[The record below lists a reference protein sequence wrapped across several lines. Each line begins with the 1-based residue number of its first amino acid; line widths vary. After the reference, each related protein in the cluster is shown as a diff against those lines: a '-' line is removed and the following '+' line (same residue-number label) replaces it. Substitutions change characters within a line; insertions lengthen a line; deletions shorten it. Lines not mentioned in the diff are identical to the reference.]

1 MTTPEELD
9 ALQAELRIIGCHSNG
24 DARCT
29 CSIGSDAD
37 AAITALRARV
47 AELEAR
53 ASDREEM
60 HRRAQKAEGVLDRTM
75 FILDGILKTYI
86 YPETHLSLIKA
97 IEAAHESARG
107 SSGRVFQMS
116 HDFQRR
122 RVREAEAR
130 AERAEAELARRGQVQ
145 VKPLVW
151 PDFREGGTCGRPHHF
166 QYFVT
171 QDRHGVFWAHFDM
184 SQHGTLE
191 AAQQHCE
198 QHYQRAALVS
208 PGDGWRS
215 FTDAA
220 DGRPLPPMGD
230 DLMIAG
236 LSHEDARFVAVQL
249 AHNGLMLVPAPP
261 ASEGA

>member
-9 ALQAELRIIGCHSNG
+9 ALQGELRIIGCHSNG

-29 CSIGSDAD
+29 CSIGADAD

-47 AELEAR
+47 AEL
-53 ASDREEM
+53 
-60 HRRAQKAEGVLDRTM
+60 G
-75 FILDGILKTYI
+75 
-86 YPETHLSLIKA
+86 
-97 IEAAHESARG
+97 
-107 SSGRVFQMS
+107 
-116 HDFQRR
+116 
-122 RVREAEAR
+122 AR
-130 AERAEAELARRGQVQ
+130 AERAKAELSRRGQIQ

-208 PGDGWRS
+208 PGDGWRRCDGCRAVGAIHCAHPDECGNMKHVS
-215 FTDAA
+215 VA
-220 DGRPLPPMGD
+220 DLIAQADSWRSWLDDLPLPD
-230 DLMIAG
+230 DFREGVNDCQQYIAD
-236 LSHEDARFVAVQL
+236 LSYALQPQ
-249 AHNGLMLVPAPP
+249 PAPP
-261 ASEGA
+261 ASEGKA